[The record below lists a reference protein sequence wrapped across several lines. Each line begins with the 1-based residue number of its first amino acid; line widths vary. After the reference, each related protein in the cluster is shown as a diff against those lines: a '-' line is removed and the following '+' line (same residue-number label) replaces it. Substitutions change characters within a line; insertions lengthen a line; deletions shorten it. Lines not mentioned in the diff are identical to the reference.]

1 MKAMEVVCGERTIP
15 LTYKPNPRSKRLSL
29 RFSSKEAKLILT
41 TPPFTT
47 DSQIKAFLQRC
58 KPWLESQLKK
68 VPESCSIQPGEHI
81 SLYGTIFKCALDP
94 LRRKPALC
102 KITQTLHLPPR
113 YTQKDVYD
121 VFKKVAMD
129 FLIPLLESALRTLG
143 QEIKKVTIRDTTSRW
158 GSCSARKT
166 ISLNWRLILA
176 PPEVAEYVCIHEA
189 VHLIHMNHS
198 KDFWA
203 TVGKLC
209 PSYKSHR
216 KWLKTNG
223 QRLMRV

>member
-1 MKAMEVVCGERTIP
+1 MEVVCGERTIP
-15 LTYKPNPRSKRLSL
+15 LTYKPNPRAKRLSL
-29 RFSSKEAKLILT
+29 RFSLKEARLILT

-47 DSQIKAFLQRC
+47 ESQAKAFLEKC
-58 KPWLESQLKK
+58 KPWLERQLRKI
-68 VPESCSIQPGEHI
+68 PETCSIRPGEHI
-81 SLYGTIFKCALDP
+81 SLYGTIFECALDP

-102 KITQTLHLPPR
+102 KITQTLRLPPR
-113 YTQKDVYD
+113 YTQQDVYD
-121 VFKKVAMD
+121 FFKKLAIE
-129 FLIPLLESALRTLG
+129 FLSPLLQSALRALG
-143 QEIKKVTIRDTTSRW
+143 QRVEKITIRDTISRW

-198 KDFWA
+198 KDFWQA
-203 TVGKLC
+203 VGELC

-216 KWLKTNG
+216 KWLKING
-223 QRLMRV
+223 QRLMRI